1 MLIAYDVNRL
11 TRAIMSRMLRIDTLT
26 LVNLVS
32 DTRAVP
38 ELIGKNCRAELI
50 APAVLDLLDDPG
62 DQPNAMRLT
71 MDRLGRGGEAPGLRA
86 ARAVLERL

>member
-1 MLIAYDVNRL
+1 MVKL
-11 TRAIMSRMLRIDTLT
+11 DTVT

-38 ELIGKNCRAELI
+38 EC
-50 APAVLDLLDDPG
+50 LLDNC
-62 DQPNAMRLT
+62 QPERIAEALREVAGAPDAQQHAMNLT

-86 ARAVLERL
+86 ARAVLNRMQSENA